1 MGGRIGGATGL
12 AAAALLALAPVSARA
27 ADMAPW
33 PDTFVARLEALA
45 LIQSLN
51 AAILG
56 SRSATFSLE
65 KWCGDHGLAEP
76 ARIVARLDPG
86 MDKPSSAE
94 QRQRLQVGTTETV
107 KYRHVRLLC
116 GDRVLSEADNW
127 YVPGRLTDEMNRLLE
142 TTDTPFG
149 KAVKALHPFRQT
161 FAATT
166 LWSPLP
172 EGWEQG
178 PVAAGD
184 STRPLVIPDSLFE
197 HRAVLFTNGNLPFSE
212 VDEVYKRALLD
223 FTVARP

>member
-1 MGGRIGGATGL
+1 MGL
-12 AAAALLALAPVSARA
+12 AAAALLLALAPVRA
-27 ADMAPW
+27 EAAEMAPW

-45 LIQSLN
+45 LVQSLN

-76 ARIVARLDPG
+76 ARITAKLDTSVH
-86 MDKPSSAE
+86 KPPTAE
-94 QRQRLQVGTTETV
+94 QRRRLRVSDTETV
-107 KYRHVRLLC
+107 KYRHVQLFC

-127 YVPGRLTDEMNRLLE
+127 YVPGRLTEEMNRLLD

-149 KAVKALHPFRQT
+149 RAVKALEPTRQT

-172 EGWEQG
+172 AGWERA
-178 PVAAGD
+178 PIAPDNAA
-184 STRPLVIPDSLFE
+184 RPLDIPDSLFE
-197 HRAVLFTNGNLPFSE
+197 HQALLYTGDNLPFSE
-212 VDEVYKRALLD
+212 VDEIYKRALLD
-223 FTVARP
+223 FSVARP